1 VVTEAAREPD
11 EGRAW
16 RLDLNGEQLAAATH
30 EATPLLIVA
39 GAGTGKTSTLSC
51 RVAHFI
57 ESGTPPQ
64 RILLLTFSRRAA
76 REMLGRVEGA
86 VGASAQ
92 RVWGGTFHAVASRLL
107 RLHGRAIGV
116 QPDFTILDQADMAD
130 LLDFTR
136 AELGYEQ
143 RDRRFPR
150 KATLEAIYSR
160 TVNAQQP
167 LAQVVERHYPWCVD
181 EVAAIGSIFT
191 LYTTRKRAQNVL
203 DYDDLLLYWNALAR
217 SETAG
222 RRMAERFDH
231 VLVDEYQ
238 DTNAL
243 QAEILLRLH
252 RHVPSITVVGDDA
265 QAIYS
270 FRAATVDNILSFAS
284 VVPRVNT
291 VTLEQNYRSTSP
303 LLAASNA
310 VIALS
315 PQRHEKTLW
324 SARAGTT
331 QPALITCHDEAD
343 QANLLC
349 DSILRS
355 REQGTLLRE
364 QAMLF
369 RASHHSDLLEVELSR
384 RNIPFVK
391 YGGLRFLEAAHVKD
405 VLAILRIFENPFDEV
420 CWFRVLQLLEG
431 VGPAAARSLMNQLG
445 VQPKGA
451 TSPLGALASLSADL
465 PGPALSELAA
475 FSDLVTDC
483 VSPGAQLPP
492 AVEIE
497 RVRRFCRPLFERKY
511 RSVDSRLADIEQLE
525 VLAAQSPS
533 RSAFLSDITLDPPS
547 STADIAGPPLLDED
561 YVILSTIHSAK
572 GGEWDVVRIIHAA
585 DGMIPSDMATGD
597 AATIEE
603 ERRLL
608 YVAMTRAR
616 DTLEIY
622 FPLRYYRRPRGRD
635 DAHGYAQL
643 TRFIPEEIRHH
654 FDSTTVDERMPDD
667 EEDVGGRSGRE
678 AVDTLLQKL
687 W

>member
-1 VVTEAAREPD
+1 VATEAAREPD
-11 EGRAW
+11 PGKAW
-16 RLDLNGEQLAAATH
+16 RIDLNGEQLAAATH

-76 REMLGRVEGA
+76 REMLGRVEGV

-130 LLDFTR
+130 LLDFIR

-167 LAQVVERHYPWCVD
+167 LTQVVERHYPWCGD

-203 DYDDLLLYWNALAR
+203 DYDDLLLYWKALAGA
-217 SETAG
+217 EPAG

-243 QAEILLRLH
+243 QAQILLQLH
-252 RHVPSITVVGDDA
+252 RHVSSITVVGDDA

-315 PQRHEKTLW
+315 PQRHKKTLW
-324 SARAGTT
+324 SARAGATR
-331 QPALITCHDEAD
+331 PALITCHDEAD

-364 QAMLF
+364 QATLF

-420 CWFRVLQLLEG
+420 CWFRVLQLFEG
-431 VGPAAARSLMNQLG
+431 VGPAAARSVIGQLG

-451 TSPLGALASLSADL
+451 TSPLEALVSLSADL
-465 PGPALSELAA
+465 PEPALSELAG
-475 FSDLVTDC
+475 FRDLVTDC
-483 VSPGAQLPP
+483 VSPGAQLPA

-585 DGMIPSDMATGD
+585 DGMIPSDMSTGD

-643 TRFIPEEIRHH
+643 TRFIPEEIRQH

-667 EEDVGGRSGRE
+667 AEHVGGRSGRE